1 MWATAIKRDLG
12 DVWHKLGAG
21 GNAACDKRVRLS
33 SDAQEKQPQG
43 VCLCKRCM
51 RLHGIDLYEK
61 AIAASDQ
68 ASNTEIKA
76 RCETV

>member
-12 DVWHKLGAG
+12 DVWHKLGADG
-21 GNAACDKRVRLS
+21 RAACDKRVRLS

-61 AIAASDQ
+61 AMSHDD
-68 ASNTEIKA
+68 
-76 RCETV
+76 